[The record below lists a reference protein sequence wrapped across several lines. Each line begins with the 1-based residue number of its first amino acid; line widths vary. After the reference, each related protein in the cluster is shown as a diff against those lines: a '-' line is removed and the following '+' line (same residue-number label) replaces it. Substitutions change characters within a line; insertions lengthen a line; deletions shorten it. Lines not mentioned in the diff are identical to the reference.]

1 MAEVIATIWDF
12 DKTLI
17 SEYMQQPLFDKYGV
31 NAEDFWKEC
40 NSEIAKHLDSGLE
53 VNKDTFY
60 LNLILR
66 YVRNGTFKRLNNK
79 KLLVLQVFTGKL
91 KKSP

>member
-31 NAEDFWKEC
+31 IAEDFWNEC
-40 NSEIAKHLDSGLE
+40 NSEIAKHLDAGLE

-60 LNLILR
+60 LNLIIR
-66 YVRNGTFKRLNNK
+66 YVRNGTFKGLNNK
-79 KLLVLQVFTGKL
+79 KLRKL
-91 KKSP
+91 YC